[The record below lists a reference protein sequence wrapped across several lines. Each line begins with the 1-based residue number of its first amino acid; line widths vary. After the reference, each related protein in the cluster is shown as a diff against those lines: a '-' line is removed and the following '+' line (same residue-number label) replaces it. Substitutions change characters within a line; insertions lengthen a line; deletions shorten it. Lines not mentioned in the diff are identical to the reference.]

1 VQSGAL
7 TKLSLAL
14 ALLVVLSFTL
24 ADAGADIASGSA
36 SSGRIV
42 FQSSRDGDYDI
53 YSMNP
58 DGTGLTQ
65 LTHNDF
71 EDSSPFPSPDG
82 RLIAFYSD
90 DDGFT
95 LINADGSGRRSLE
108 GCGGTDTTWAP
119 DSTRLVCQVEV
130 DYDAGLAVVDV
141 ATGTSRLLARQGQKA
156 RWSPDGRTIAY
167 VDGGLYVVPAEGGTR
182 RRLGRRRLDS
192 PPSWSPDS
200 QRLAYAGSAGSSY
213 RVDLFTIRA
222 DGSGERRLVQRVGDL
237 APVHWSPVGSR
248 IVFEKW
254 LPQSVRG
261 IYTVRAD
268 GTGMRRVG
276 ASPGRESSREPMWSA
291 DGTALLYARQRYRD
305 ADETDVFVTV
315 PNGGVG
321 RALTHPFPAGGSNDD
336 AHWTSGPRLAGG
348 EPAPARIRLPLARK
362 LSFADPVV
370 RVATDGRRAAP
381 FTYSYSDS
389 PTARKRGALIWDA
402 VARRTH
408 RTPVLCGELGGHG
421 GLVLAGK
428 RLAWL
433 CGHAG
438 NTFQED
444 ILMTTRP
451 GARRPKVV
459 ADAIS
464 YTEGGGDSL
473 ENLVGHGSTIA
484 FTHYQGTA
492 RERTA
497 WLLVPTHGKKCPGN
511 GDIYRPAK
519 LCRRLSAAA
528 GGVTTAVDA
537 GRVLTVAPDGTVRLL
552 STSGRLRR
560 TWQLEPGIINAR
572 LRGRKLAVQQGSSL
586 DVYDA
591 VTGAKTHTIPLAANE
606 GVAARLLDVQGN
618 LAVYATGGAIH
629 LVRLSD
635 GKDRAL
641 SLPGGAPELDAG
653 LERQGL
659 FVSWN
664 RMYSRRPGRV
674 AFVPLRA
681 VKSAFSSRPG
691 SLRASFDLTAGV
703 SGARSTRGPEILR
716 PSRPEG
722 RSANGSGRSGSHM
735 PGARPAL
742 PAETH

>member
-1 VQSGAL
+1 
-7 TKLSLAL
+7 LSLAL
-14 ALLVVLSFTL
+14 ALLVVPSFTL
-24 ADAGADIASGSA
+24 AGAGAGADVASGSA

-53 YSMNP
+53 YAMNP
-58 DGTGLTQ
+58 DGTGLTE

-71 EDSSPFPSPDG
+71 EDSSPVPSPDG
-82 RLIAFYSD
+82 TLIAFQSH
-90 DDGFT
+90 DGFT
-95 LINADGSGRRSLE
+95 LINADGSGRRLLE
-108 GCGGTDTTWAP
+108 GCGSTGTTWSP
-119 DSTRLVCQVEV
+119 DSTRLVCPVEV
-130 DYDAGLAVVDV
+130 EYDSGLAVVDV
-141 ATGTSRLLARQGQKA
+141 ATGTSRLLARRGQAA

-182 RRLGRRRLDS
+182 RRLGRHRLNESS

-200 QRLAYAGSAGSSY
+200 QRLAYAGSTGSSY

-222 DGSGERRLVQRVGDL
+222 DGSGERRLVQRVADL
-237 APVHWSPVGSR
+237 AAVHWSPVGSL
-248 IVFEKW
+248 IVFQKE
-254 LPQSVRG
+254 LPHYVIG
-261 IYTVRAD
+261 MYTVRAN

-276 ASPGRESSREPMWSA
+276 GSPGRESSRDPMWSA
-291 DGTALLYARQRYRD
+291 DGTALLYARQRYRG
-305 ADETDVFVTV
+305 ADETDVFITV

-321 RALTHPFPAGGSNDD
+321 RALTRPFPAGGSNDD

-348 EPAPARIRLPLARK
+348 EPAPATIRLPLPRM
-362 LSFADPVV
+362 LSFADQVLGI
-370 RVATDGRRAAP
+370 ATDGRRAAP
-381 FTYSYSDS
+381 FTYSDS
-389 PTARKRGALIWDA
+389 PAPRGRGALIWDA

-408 RTPVLCGELGGHG
+408 RTPVLCGESGGQG

-473 ENLVGHGSTIA
+473 ENLVGHGNTIA
-484 FTHYQGTA
+484 FTHYRGQA

-511 GDIYRPAK
+511 GDTYRPAR
-519 LCRRLSAAA
+519 LCRRLSAAP
-528 GGVTTAVDA
+528 GGVTTAVDT
-537 GRVLTVAPDGTVRLL
+537 GRVLTVALDGTVRLL
-552 STSGRLRR
+552 STSGHLRR
-560 TWQLEPGIINAR
+560 TWKLDPGIVAAR
-572 LRGRKLAVQQGSSL
+572 LRGRAVAVQHRFSV

-591 VTGAKTHTIPLAANE
+591 VTGAKKQTIALAANE
-606 GVAARLLDVQGN
+606 GVAPRLLDIQGD

-653 LERQGL
+653 LERRSL

-674 AFVPLRA
+674 AFVSLRA
-681 VKSAFSSRPG
+681 VKSALHEPG
-691 SLRASFDLTAGV
+691 
-703 SGARSTRGPEILR
+703 P
-716 PSRPEG
+716 
-722 RSANGSGRSGSHM
+722 
-735 PGARPAL
+735 
-742 PAETH
+742 